1 MARGRTAGLCGLPP
15 SRQKEGAKTGH
26 GAFVAGPAGIRSRSI
41 LARRV
46 VMLGMA
52 VYLLQAQFEAG
63 AGVEAV
69 AEGVANKVEAED
81 CCGYGQGGE

>member
-15 SRQKEGAKTGH
+15 SRQKEGAKAGH

-69 AEGVANKVEAED
+69 AEGVAYEVEA
-81 CCGYGQGGE
+81 